1 MDPMY
6 DAQDEIARLKQ
17 EVERL
22 QKQIVTQQSVA
33 NLPQSLID
41 NLEFITDLA
50 RYAEGLFTEQ
60 QVKKKHHF
68 DDATWARLG
77 EDEALIEKIEAEKTR
92 RIRSG
97 VTARERAQQHFATV
111 PNVLGDIL
119 NDSSSSPRH
128 RIEAAREIR
137 QVAANEAENKS
148 SDRFVINIDLGEDYK
163 LMINKPRKSGL
174 DDDGKIIEGTTSPT
188 AITDQSK
195 DDWRKW

>member
-6 DAQDEIARLKQ
+6 DAQDEIERLKQ

-22 QKQIVTQQSVA
+22 QKQIATQQSVA

-77 EDEALIEKIEAEKTR
+77 EDEALIEKIEAEKVR

-97 VTARERAQQHFATV
+97 TAKRERAQQHIVKA
-111 PNVLGDIL
+111 PDIL
-119 NDSSSSPRH
+119 EKIMSDESQNARH
-128 RIEAAREIR
+128 RVDSIKALDSLADNGPRAAPEM
-137 QVAANEAENKS
+137 
-148 SDRFVINIDLGEDYK
+148 DRFIIRIDL
-163 LMINKPRKSGL
+163 SG
-174 DDDGKIIEGTTSPT
+174 
-188 AITDQSK
+188 DQ
-195 DDWRKW
+195 